1 MSRRDNIPEAPLG
14 RSTERIQGIEEV
26 QVHAKGEI
34 PTVHSLP
41 RIDELHSSISLLSSI
56 FI

>member
-1 MSRRDNIPEAPLG
+1 MGRRDNIREVSLG
-14 RSTERIQGIEEV
+14 RSTKRIEVVEEV

-41 RIDELHSSISLLSSI
+41 RIDEL
-56 FI
+56 